1 MTADFLCDIMSIGI
15 KWGMGEL

>member
-15 KWGMGEL
+15 